1 MLPAKPDVGRGF
13 AVVEVSWTL
22 LRSPWVFTR
31 ALDEE
36 DIFVALIIHSGCMAG
51 ISNAIQLQII
61 NIVDLCRVGH
71 EFRALVVQFA
81 GAFHH

>member
-1 MLPAKPDVGRGF
+1 
-13 AVVEVSWTL
+13 
-22 LRSPWVFTR
+22 
-31 ALDEE
+31 
-36 DIFVALIIHSGCMAG
+36 MAG

-81 GAFHH
+81 GVFHH